1 MDCCKSCLE
10 ALRRKDDGVVVY
22 RTDSGQ
28 QAAAVVV
35 SEWAHTPNY
44 HHLGAVSWVG
54 GWIHISNQIAT
65 VLRWLLL
72 YLAEVQLGCQ
82 DDEGGELQV
91 AEEGVEGVHQD
102 DQRLLHLG
110 TSGWSDHYNCC
121 LDQLLLFLLF
131 RPMLL
136 WPWSSGT

>member
-1 MDCCKSCLE
+1 MGRWVDKHIQPDYHCLE
-10 ALRRKDDGVVVY
+10 VD
-22 RTDSGQ
+22 
-28 QAAAVVV
+28 
-35 SEWAHTPNY
+35 PPI
-44 HHLGAVSWVG
+44 HL
-54 GWIHISNQIAT
+54 QK
-65 VLRWLLL
+65 R
-72 YLAEVQLGCQ
+72 LGCQ
-82 DDEGGELQV
+82 DDEGGERQV

-136 WPWSSGT
+136 